1 MKKQMAY
8 ANKKK
13 IPYVILMGK
22 DEINNKVLTLKKMKT
37 GEQMQIKI
45 EDFII
50 KITNKDNSILA

>member
-1 MKKQMAY
+1 MAY

-22 DEINNKVLTLKKMKT
+22 DEINNKVLTLRKMKT